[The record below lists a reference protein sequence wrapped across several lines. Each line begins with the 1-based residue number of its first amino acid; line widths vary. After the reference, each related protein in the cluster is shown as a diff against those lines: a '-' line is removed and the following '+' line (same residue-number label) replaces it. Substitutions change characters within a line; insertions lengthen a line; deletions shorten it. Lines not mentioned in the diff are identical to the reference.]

1 MLTLVQEAA
10 KAAQLT
16 IEARI
21 EEGMILCENV
31 TISPAEV
38 TKKSIGKAVIVP
50 GWEVSKTINRPAQH
64 PDEQDDVQVYE
75 MGEATYCEETIVCLF
90 LSTIIAKRT
99 QPYWNRLID
108 EAIEAEFKESERLEA
123 EYQASR
129 RPVS

>member
-1 MLTLVQEAA
+1 
-10 KAAQLT
+10 
-16 IEARI
+16 
-21 EEGMILCENV
+21 
-31 TISPAEV
+31 
-38 TKKSIGKAVIVP
+38 
-50 GWEVSKTINRPAQH
+50 
-64 PDEQDDVQVYE
+64 